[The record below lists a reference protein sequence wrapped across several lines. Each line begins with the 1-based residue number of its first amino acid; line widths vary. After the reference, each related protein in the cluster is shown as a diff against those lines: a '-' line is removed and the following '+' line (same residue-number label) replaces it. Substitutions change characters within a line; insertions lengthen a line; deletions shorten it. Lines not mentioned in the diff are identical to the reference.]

1 MSENNRM
8 SAFHERVVKQR
19 GITTMKDMK
28 FTIIVPVYN
37 VVSYID
43 RCVHSVVI
51 QDYANWE
58 LLLIDDGSTDG
69 SGEKCDVWS
78 GRDNRVITIHKA
90 NGGVSSARNAGLE
103 KASGDYITFIDADDY
118 WETSGVLSEA
128 ANHVPCDVI
137 YMVGTRLLRKR
148 NETDCVADIV
158 QLFVSCISQ
167 KEKMSSLR
175 DSN

>member
-58 LLLIDDGSTDG
+58 ILR
-69 SGEKCDVWS
+69 KS
-78 GRDNRVITIHKA
+78 GR
-90 NGGVSSARNAGLE
+90 
-103 KASGDYITFIDADDY
+103 
-118 WETSGVLSEA
+118 
-128 ANHVPCDVI
+128 
-137 YMVGTRLLRKR
+137 
-148 NETDCVADIV
+148 
-158 QLFVSCISQ
+158 
-167 KEKMSSLR
+167 
-175 DSN
+175 